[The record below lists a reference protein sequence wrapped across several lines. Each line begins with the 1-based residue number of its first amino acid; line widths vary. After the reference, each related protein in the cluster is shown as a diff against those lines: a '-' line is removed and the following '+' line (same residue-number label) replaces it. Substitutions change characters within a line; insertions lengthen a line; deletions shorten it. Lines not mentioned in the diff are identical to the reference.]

1 MSLATIEPTS
11 QGFALHI
18 VDKRLEYIAKL
29 NQNLMVEAAYLVD
42 SQRQIETD
50 ITSFSYQPVVYIKP
64 DGSFYFEDRTGDSS
78 ISTFHGMVK
87 FLRGAETI
95 VFGDR

>member
-1 MSLATIEPTS
+1 MSLATIEATS
-11 QGFALHI
+11 QGFNLHI

-29 NQNLMVEAAYLVD
+29 DRDLMVEAAYWVD
-42 SQRQIETD
+42 LQQQIQTD
-50 ITSFSYQPVVYIKP
+50 ITPFSYQPVVYIKP

-78 ISTFHGMVK
+78 ISTFHGIVK
-87 FLRGAETI
+87 FLQGAETI